1 MNLSPTRHLITSLQ
15 APSLAPVLGLAGFG
29 RLVLLAM
36 ALILYFFHDQ
46 SVAKPLAHWNW
57 MDIVGE
63 GGMVVMAAVWLVQLR
78 SSRPAGRVTDL
89 LCMGLAAMLVGEW
102 VDALDE
108 FMLLPKLVL
117 WDNWLE
123 STLVPLGMLLVTLG
137 LHHWRQ
143 EQRVLTEQLLRRE
156 RLFREHRSLDGVT
169 QLGDAGYMAAQVL
182 LEQRM
187 QRPAALLMLGLQG
200 FDAVVREQGLAEADR
215 LLQAASHLLLL
226 NLPPDALLCRYA
238 ADRFCV
244 LLPGADAASAQ
255 QQAAD
260 LQAALDHLRHHTR
273 AGLSLRLPGRSAWTL
288 IDAQRP
294 ADEQLLALARRL
306 A

>member
-1 MNLSPTRHLITSLQ
+1 MNLSSTRRLIASLQ
-15 APSLAPVLGLAGFG
+15 TPTLAPVLGLAGFG

-36 ALILYFFHDQ
+36 ALILYVFHDQ
-46 SVAKPLAHWNW
+46 SVAKPLARWNW

-63 GGMVVMAAVWLVQLR
+63 GGMVVMAAVWLLQLR

-89 LCMGLAAMLVGEW
+89 LCLGLAAMLLGEW

-108 FMLLPKLVL
+108 FMLLPKAVL

-123 STLVPLGMLLVTLG
+123 SSLVPLGMLLLTLG

-156 RLFREHRSLDGVT
+156 RLFREHRSLDGIT
-169 QLGDAGYMAAQVL
+169 QLGDAGYMASQVT
-182 LEQRM
+182 LEQRV

-200 FDAVVREQGLAEADR
+200 FEAVVREQGLAEADR

-244 LLPGADAASAQ
+244 LLPGADVASAQ

-273 AGLSLRLPGRSAWTL
+273 AGLALRLPGRSTWAL
-288 IDAQRP
+288 IDAQKP
-294 ADEQLLALARRL
+294 ADEQMLALARRL

>member
-1 MNLSPTRHLITSLQ
+1 MNLSPARRLITSLQ
-15 APSLAPVLGLAGFG
+15 APALVPVLGLTGFG

-46 SVAKPLAHWNW
+46 SVAKPLARWNW

-63 GGMVVMAAVWLVQLR
+63 GGMVVMAAVWLLQLR

-89 LCMGLAAMLVGEW
+89 LCLGLAAMLLGEW

-108 FMLLPKLVL
+108 FMLLPKSVL

-156 RLFREHRSLDGVT
+156 RLFREHRSLDGIT
-169 QLGDAGYMAAQVL
+169 QLGDAGYMATQVA

-244 LLPGADAASAQ
+244 LLPGADAATAQ
-255 QQAAD
+255 QCAAD

-273 AGLSLRLPGRSAWTL
+273 AGLCLRLPGRSARML
-288 IDAQRP
+288 IDAQQA
-294 ADEQLLALARRL
+294 ADEQMLALARRL

>member
-1 MNLSPTRHLITSLQ
+1 MNISSARRLLAFLEVPT
-15 APSLAPVLGLAGFG
+15 LAPVLGLAGFG

-36 ALILYFFHDQ
+36 ALVLYCFQDQ
-46 SVAKPLAHWNW
+46 AIAKPLARWNW

-63 GGMVVMAAVWLVQLR
+63 GGMVLMAGVWLMQLR
-78 SSRPAGRVTDL
+78 ASRPAGRVTDL
-89 LCMGLAAMLVGEW
+89 LCLGLAAMLLGEW

-108 FMLLPKLVL
+108 FMLLPKSVL

-123 STLVPLGMLLVTLG
+123 STLVPLGMLLVTMG

-143 EQRVLTEQLLRRE
+143 EHRVLTEQLLRRE
-156 RLFREHRSLDGVT
+156 RIFRDHRSMEGVT
-169 QLGDAGYMAAQVL
+169 QLGDAGYMTAQVG

-187 QRPAALLMLGLQG
+187 QRPAALLMLGFEDFQT
-200 FDAVVREQGLAEADR
+200 VVREQGLAEADR
-215 LLQAASHLLLL
+215 LLQALSHLLLL

-244 LLPGADAASAQ
+244 LLPGAQADAAQRQAQ
-255 QQAAD
+255 H
-260 LQAALDHLRHHTR
+260 LQAALNHLGHHTR
-273 AGLSLRLPGRSAWTL
+273 AGLRLQLAARCAWSLVQP
-288 IDAQRP
+288 QVP